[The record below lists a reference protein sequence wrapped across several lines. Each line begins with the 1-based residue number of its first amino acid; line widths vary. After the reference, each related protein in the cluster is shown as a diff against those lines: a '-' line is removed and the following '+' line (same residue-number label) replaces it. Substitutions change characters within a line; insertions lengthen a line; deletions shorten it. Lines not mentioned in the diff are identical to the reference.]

1 MSCHGR
7 AGMGESGQALLVH
20 LLPAGPRSVS
30 TACAV
35 LVAGSVIL
43 LGAGPAAAHTEVL
56 STVPAAGATVSAP
69 VEVVRLAFSR
79 PVSPRQAQVLV
90 AAPDGA
96 ELADGP
102 AQVSDGSVSQRL
114 ARSATAGS
122 YLVSYRVVADDGHP
136 ITGQLSFS
144 MIPAAATQ
152 VAGIPSTE
160 PGPAVPAPLQAA
172 RATGPVGGSGLVLA
186 LAAGLTAAAAALL
199 IGAVRSGRRRQ
210 VRR

>member
-1 MSCHGR
+1 MPCHGR
-7 AGMGESGQALLVH
+7 AGTGVSGQAHVVKSLLA
-20 LLPAGPRSVS
+20 PPRSVS

-56 STVPAAGATVSAP
+56 STVPASGATVSAP

-96 ELADGP
+96 DLADGP
-102 AQVSDGSVSQRL
+102 AQVSDGSVTQRL

-144 MIPAAATQ
+144 VIPAAETR
-152 VAGIPSTE
+152 VTGIPSTE
-160 PGPAVPAPLQAA
+160 PSPVVLAPLQAA
-172 RATGPVGGSGLVLA
+172 RAIGPVGGSGLVPA

>member
-7 AGMGESGQALLVH
+7 AGTVVSGQALIVH
-20 LLPAGPRSVS
+20 FHLAGPRSVS

-43 LGAGPAAAHTEVL
+43 LGAGPAAAHTEVM

-69 VEVVRLAFSR
+69 VEIVRLTFSR

-96 ELADGP
+96 DLADGP
-102 AQVSDGSVSQRL
+102 ARVSSGSVSQQL
-114 ARSATAGS
+114 TRSAAAGS

-136 ITGQLSFS
+136 ITGQVSFS
-144 MIPAAATQ
+144 MVRAAATQ
-152 VAGIPSTE
+152 AAGIPSTE
-160 PGPAVPAPLQAA
+160 PSPAVTAPLEAA
-172 RATGPVGGSGLVLA
+172 RAVGPVGGSGLVPA
-186 LAAGLTAAAAALL
+186 LAAGLTAAGAALL
-199 IGAVRSGRRRQ
+199 VGAVRSGRRRQ
-210 VRR
+210 VVR